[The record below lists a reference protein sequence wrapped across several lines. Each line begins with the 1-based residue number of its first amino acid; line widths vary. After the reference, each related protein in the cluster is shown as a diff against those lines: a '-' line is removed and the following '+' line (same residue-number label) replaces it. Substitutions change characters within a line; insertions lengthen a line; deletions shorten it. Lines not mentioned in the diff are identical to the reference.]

1 MGIKNLNNFL
11 KKRCNIGIE
20 QIHLKKYKNKTIAID
35 TSIFLYKFIYNGNY
49 IKGFMQQILRLWMN
63 SITPI
68 YVFDGKPPDLKD
80 RTINKR
86 KEIKQHYIERINSL
100 EEENKELMDDPDD
113 LINLE
118 KFKENEEKI
127 KKINRNNIQVT
138 HEHIENIKNLFDIL
152 GITYIVAE
160 TEADILCRNLCSEK
174 LIDACISEDMDFLTH
189 NCPYILRNFNYNSN
203 LITEYKLKDI
213 LSDLSL
219 DNDQF
224 MDMCILFG
232 CDYTDKIVGIGPVNA
247 YKMIKKYGNIETI
260 LGNLDNRK
268 YSVPEVF
275 NYIGSREIFRKVE
288 QCMVETNDFK
298 PKKIKTEELKIYLR
312 SNNFPEKL
320 FDKIIK
326 YNKNIKHGKIT
337 GFFTP
342 KHR

>member
-1 MGIKNLNNFL
+1 M
-11 KKRCNIGIE
+11 CY
-20 QIHLKKYKNKTIAID
+20 H
-35 TSIFLYKFIYNGNY
+35 
-49 IKGFMQQILRLWMN
+49 
-63 SITPI
+63 
-68 YVFDGKPPDLKD
+68 
-80 RTINKR
+80 
-86 KEIKQHYIERINSL
+86 
-100 EEENKELMDDPDD
+100 
-113 LINLE
+113 
-118 KFKENEEKI
+118 
-127 KKINRNNIQVT
+127 
-138 HEHIENIKNLFDIL
+138 
-152 GITYIVAE
+152 
-160 TEADILCRNLCSEK
+160 
-174 LIDACISEDMDFLTH
+174 
-189 NCPYILRNFNYNSN
+189 
-203 LITEYKLKDI
+203 YKLKDI

-326 YNKNIKHGKIT
+326 YNKNIKHTKIT